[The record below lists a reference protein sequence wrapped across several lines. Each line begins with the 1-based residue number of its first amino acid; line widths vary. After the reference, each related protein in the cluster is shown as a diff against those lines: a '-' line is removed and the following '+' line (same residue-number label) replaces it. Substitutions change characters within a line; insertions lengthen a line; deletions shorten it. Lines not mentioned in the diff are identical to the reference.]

1 MTAITA
7 NQSAFAAIAEPTRR
21 RLLDILARGG
31 ASGASLSVTE
41 LVKKVRRRQPDVS
54 KDLAVLREAGLVS
67 VTKAGRQRLYAV
79 EGQAMRGVYEWVAQY
94 EQFWSH
100 QVDRI
105 QARAEANARR
115 ARQQDT
121 NERRSS

>member
-7 NQSAFAAIAEPTRR
+7 NQSAFAAIADPKRR
-21 RLLDILARGG
+21 RLLDLLASVTG
-31 ASGASLSVTE
+31 ALSVND
-41 LVKKVRRRQPDVS
+41 LVKKLRRPQPAVS